1 MELISSGTEGYCTA
15 MNLDAIFAALSDP
28 TRREI
33 LARLMHGEACISELA
48 EPFDISS
55 RAVSKHV
62 AVLEAAGL
70 VSRGKDAQR
79 RPTRIRVEPLVE
91 VDRWLS
97 DYRRLWND
105 RFDRLT
111 ARLAEQQKGKR
122 K

>member
-1 MELISSGTEGYCTA
+1 MVPELIGTVIR

-33 LARLMHGEACISELA
+33 LARLTHGEACISELA
-48 EPFDISS
+48 EPFDLSP

-62 AVLEAAGL
+62 AVLEVAGL
-70 VSRGKDAQR
+70 VTRGKDAQR

-91 VDRWLS
+91 VDRWLD
-97 DYRRLWND
+97 DYRRLWNN

-111 ARLAEQQKGKR
+111 QRLAEQQKGK
-122 K
+122 KK

>member
-1 MELISSGTEGYCTA
+1 
-15 MNLDAIFAALSDP
+15 MNLDAIFSALSDP

-33 LARLMHGEACISELA
+33 LARLMRGEACISELA

-55 RAVSKHV
+55 RAISKHV

-97 DYRRLWND
+97 DYRRLWNE
-105 RFDRLT
+105 RFDRLDT
-111 ARLAEQQKGKR
+111 RLAEQQKGKR